1 MAECSAPYCHPR
13 LNVVAATVNPGPK
26 FGAEVVVPR
35 GCQVSPSFL
44 SSPSGGWGTQ
54 CVSSARRDLRRDRAR
69 RRHRSVPLTSA
80 ALAEKERALIS
91 RRTKDAL
98 SAAKARG
105 IVIGGLR
112 DKGRE
117 LQAEAFERA
126 EALRPV
132 FAELADMSAN
142 AMATSST
149 IAVCPRPR
157 AAHGMRARLFGF
169 GVGWE
174 RCREAHVMRRLRFCR
189 RCPAPPS
196 RKRQREDW
204 NLITLCPRCYD
215 KLLRNGVS
223 NPSHRTRNA
232 RARGVRRPRLPAKSV
247 MMPNWQATLL
257 SLAVAVAFYAFAVR
271 WRAEIILISTVALAW
286 YGFAWLCQRHPM
298 AAVFLVASCAGS
310 WARGGDKPKALQ
322 VAATLV
328 RELLGEG

>member
-13 LNVVAATVNPGPK
+13 LNAVAATVNPAPSSGS
-26 FGAEVVVPR
+26 A
-35 GCQVSPSFL
+35 QVSRHHPRWEPGALAAPAGICVVTELGADTDPFL
-44 SSPSGGWGTQ
+44 
-54 CVSSARRDLRRDRAR
+54 L
-69 RRHRSVPLTSA
+69 HIYA

-142 AMATSST
+142 AMANELNRRGVPT
-149 IAVCPRPR
+149 PR
-157 AAHGMRARLFGF
+157 AALGMRARLFGF

-174 RCREAHVMRRLRFCR
+174 RCREALSCVACGSADDVQHHPLV
-189 RCPAPPS
+189 S
-196 RKRQREDW
+196 GNEEDR
-204 NLITLCPRCYD
+204 NLITLCPVAMTSCCATAYPTPASGRG
-215 KLLRNGVS
+215 K
-223 NPSHRTRNA
+223 

-271 WRAEIILISTVALAW
+271 WRAEIILLSTVALAGMDSLGSASVTQW
-286 YGFAWLCQRHPM
+286 PLSSS
-298 AAVFLVASCAGS
+298 LASCAGS
-310 WARGGDKPKALQ
+310 WARGDDKPKALQ
-322 VAATLV
+322 VAAILV